1 MCSIVECL
9 CLCCCGGCEEEG
21 SDGVEECPFVVDLSG
36 VLVLVVVLWEVGHV
50 LLMCVSES
58 VFE

>member
-50 LLMCVSES
+50 L
-58 VFE
+58 